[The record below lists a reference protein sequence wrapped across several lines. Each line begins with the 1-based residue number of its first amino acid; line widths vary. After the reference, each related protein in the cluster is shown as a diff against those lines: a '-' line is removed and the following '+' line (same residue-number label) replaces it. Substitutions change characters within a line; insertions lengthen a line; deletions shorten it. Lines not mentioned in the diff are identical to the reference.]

1 MEEPKETQLEAE
13 LAVVNTLG
21 LHARAAAKIA
31 ETASG
36 FECRITLHKDGLEAD
51 ADSVL
56 AILGL
61 DAPKGSYLTV
71 RTSGDGARR
80 AINAISELFAD
91 GFGEDKDD

>member
-1 MEEPKETQLEAE
+1 MDEPKDIQLEAE

-36 FECRITLHKDGLEAD
+36 FSCRITLHKDGLEAD

-61 DAPKGSYLTV
+61 DAPKGTCLTV
-71 RTSGDGARR
+71 RAAGDGAQR
-80 AINAISELFAD
+80 AMDAMSELFAD
-91 GFGEDKDD
+91 GFGEDKDA